1 MESGGG
7 RFLAGAGVRVIRT
20 PILAPNCNAYA
31 ERFLRSI
38 KEECLNRMIPL
49 GERHLLEWEVT
60 WLPGFGESRPVRVG
74 NAAHAQFQL
83 DVYGEVLDALHQA
96 RLGGIAETE
105 EGWRIPGQAALLLQ
119 PGDAT

>member
-49 GERHLLEWEVT
+49 GERPLLETIAKFVAHYH
-60 WLPGFGESRPVRVG
+60 GERNHQGLG
-74 NAAHAQFQL
+74 NA
-83 DVYGEVLDALHQA
+83 
-96 RLGGIAETE
+96 
-105 EGWRIPGQAALLLQ
+105 
-119 PGDAT
+119 